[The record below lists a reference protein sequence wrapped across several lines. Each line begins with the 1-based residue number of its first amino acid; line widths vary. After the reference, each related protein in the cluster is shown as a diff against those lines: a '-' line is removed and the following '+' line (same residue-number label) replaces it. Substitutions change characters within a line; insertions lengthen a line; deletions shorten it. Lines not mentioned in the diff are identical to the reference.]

1 MCKRSLF
8 DIYFLNYRLFSSNT
22 DNLIKILNELS
33 KKDNRILTD
42 IRTYKNGSIK
52 NSKFDKNNWKNLI
65 NKIEG
70 SKIEKININDLL
82 GFKNDSERRRT
93 EYQNKK
99 YFVLDTILYNKDDI
113 DNIDNIDNNENNE
126 NNENIENSENSE
138 TSNEVR
144 TSENPVYKE
153 ITRIK
158 TIDDGEERFLKTYNK
173 NFKWNVEKSKKAK
186 LKRLDI
192 NGNNFIDNTEI
203 LIKK

>member
-126 NNENIENSENSE
+126 NNENIENSE

>member
-1 MCKRSLF
+1 MGKRSLF

-52 NSKFDKNNWKNLI
+52 NSKFNKNNWKNLI

-70 SKIEKININDLL
+70 SKIKKININELL
-82 GFKNDSERRRT
+82 GFKSDSERRRT

-99 YFVLDTILYNKDDI
+99 YFVLDTILYNKEDVDD
-113 DNIDNIDNNENNE
+113 
-126 NNENIENSENSE
+126 SE

-144 TSENPVYKE
+144 TSEKPVYKE

-158 TIDDGEERFLKTYNK
+158 SEDNGEDRYLKTYNK
-173 NFKWNVEKSKKAK
+173 NFKWNAEKSKIAK
-186 LKRLDI
+186 EKRL
-192 NGNNFIDNTEI
+192 NKNVNEVNEVKTS
-203 LIKK
+203 

>member
-52 NSKFDKNNWKNLI
+52 NSKFNKNNWKNLI
-65 NKIEG
+65 NKIKG
-70 SKIEKININDLL
+70 SKIEKININELL

-126 NNENIENSENSE
+126 NNENIENSE